1 MKKRLIAL
9 LLCLVMLVTCMGVGV
24 FMPPDIKLLSE
35 SGEEVSSVSVPQ
47 SDRVQLTTDYKSS
60 GELGYQWQLS
70 ADGKTWIN
78 IYGQTGESVQ
88 LSYAMVCNMLN
99 DEGTVQVRCMVTDGE
114 SEYASRA
121 AEVSVDYSA
130 PAQSPKQAAP
140 AKASAVQNDA
150 APQADETGTSVI
162 TINYVYQSGAQA
174 ANPWTATIPEG
185 ETLVQTVE
193 SPSVVGYEPDK
204 QSVEVDSSVQ
214 TNYTVTYYPADVNF
228 TVKHYLQNISNDEYT
243 LDKTENKTGKTE
255 SAVGGSLAG
264 TYTGFTALL
273 YDTETKVA
281 ADGSTVVEIYYDRNY
296 YLLSLDLDGGYGAEP
311 MYARYGTDINI
322 ADPTKAGYTFAGWK
336 NAKTEKV
343 ESLPATMP
351 ADNTSYIAQWRVGDT
366 AKVTVVIWGENAND
380 EGDSLITSYET
391 TAKPGDKLQLDES
404 TAPIT
409 SNTLESFGLKSDT
422 PTVDPDEKNW
432 WGQGKYGDGDAA
444 THFEG
449 KCSQC
454 PGLTNLKSG
463 SVCFYNDNGK
473 GDLSK
478 GTNYYFLYLDG
489 KYYEITSDQ
498 YNSWK
503 TSDGVSVR
511 HGRDTYAVYTA
522 RSDLWQF
529 KKSDEI
535 TVAADGSSIINVY
548 YDRKKFTLTFKY
560 NYSRNQYQSTETVTA
575 KWGADISEQ
584 TKAVSS
590 RAKSSYWS
598 ATEDGEQPYTNH
610 FEVMP
615 TENATY
621 YNRGKNGGTGSMVY
635 WGEDLNGEYTVKLFQ
650 EDNVGGYYV
659 TDEDRYEFTGFTY
672 HHGTANEKECAG
684 AKFYYTRNSY
694 TLSFYNHNKELTDRQ
709 ISVKYEANL
718 NEKTFDPAYPDGLE
732 PGAYRFEG
740 WYTDQFF
747 HNKVTDATTM
757 PASDVMLYAKWTPKT
772 HTVKTWLT
780 DKMDTPVNVGDSNVQ
795 NILHREKASKP
806 STPTNG
812 NYTFVGWFYMENGV
826 EKAFDFSMPVTK
838 DLDLYAKWSSNT
850 LVQYTIKYTLEDG
863 TVIAPPT
870 NGSALAGTTKT
881 FNAKSGNDLNEGYR
895 TGYFPKTSSH
905 SVTMDINGGNE
916 YTFVYVEKT
925 KVNYTVKYLEK
936 GTGNVLADE
945 EHRTTSAAVITEQ
958 FKPVKGYAPDAY
970 QKKLVLSAD
979 DTANVII
986 FWYTKD
992 EVHAP
997 VQIIHWIQNVSGNDY
1012 TEYQSSTNLNAV
1024 IGKDYTANEL
1034 VLRGFVFNE
1043 GKSNPTGTL
1052 DANGLVLN
1060 MYYDRIAYPY
1070 EFRFLE
1076 QGSNKQLADPTKGN
1090 GLYEARVSENAKN
1103 IPGYELVSAESQT
1116 IAIAIED
1123 PADTAKNNVKVF
1135 YYKEKTVDIKYE
1147 IVGPA
1152 DCGSLTKYVE
1162 NVNAINGSP
1171 EGSTARVAN
1180 NTYKFVGW
1188 YLDKDCTKPVPASW
1202 VSDDKITPAK
1212 SKDYGSGTMGY
1223 EAATYYAKF
1232 DYNVVDLTITKTISD
1247 KDSKE
1252 LYGERSFVF
1261 HVKGTDENTEK
1272 IDIDVVVKIENG
1284 ETSGSVVLKALPIGR
1299 YTITEDTGWS
1309 WRYECK
1315 GIAFNGA
1322 TLSADS
1328 AAASCTLVGGAN
1340 NEVTFTNSWLHAQ
1353 WLSFTTSVRNIFGT
1367 QNNK

>member
-1 MKKRLIAL
+1 MKKRVIAL
-9 LLCLVMLVTCMGVGV
+9 LLCAVMLVTCMGVGI
-24 FMPPDIKLLSE
+24 FAPPDIKLVDAE
-35 SGEEVSSVSVPQ
+35 SGEAVSAIAIPQ
-47 SDRVQLTTDYKSS
+47 SERVKIATDYESTN
-60 GELGYQWQLS
+60 EIGYQWQLS
-70 ADGKTWIN
+70 PDGKAWFN
-78 IYGQTGESVQ
+78 IYGQTGESIQ
-88 LSYAMVCNMLN
+88 LSYAMVCNMLS
-99 DEGTVQVRCMVTDGE
+99 DEGTAQVRCVVTDGD
-114 SEYASRA
+114 SEYASRE

-193 SPSVVGYEPDK
+193 SPSVVGYEPDR
-204 QSVEVDSSVQ
+204 QSVEVDSSGQ

-228 TVKHYLQNISNDEYT
+228 TVKHYLQNISNDDYT

-336 NAKTEKV
+336 NAVTGEIAKLPLTIQADKMVYKAIWAEDTSGFNVVFWYENANDSGYSVIATYKPADVKTGSTVSSDDYKDYSFKGRDNDHFTYNLEKAETITVEGDGSAVLNVYYTRNKYTITFPGVQNPDGSYTCGKV
-343 ESLPATMP
+343 EHEHAPDVCCDISKHTIVHRHTGYGTFGTCNTDLCPYGYEHKHTSSCYSYAITVKYDADITYVWDNDPIKRLLSQGYVFQSNITDKFYSFLEKMPGQDITMTMTKWSGDTYEWYYYLEVPTGMSAPSGAQTRQNGGRTYYLYHTTTIKGEDVTLTYEEDYFPITGYKQQSSEVPSFSWDKSSKKYIADLYYTREQYDLTFINKGAAVKAETKYYQADLDIAEYRDFIPPYPDSLERGGYEFAGWCADAFCQNSFEFAGATMP
-351 ADNTSYIAQWRVGDT
+351 AGPLV
-366 AKVTVVIWGENAND
+366 
-380 EGDSLITSYET
+380 
-391 TAKPGDKLQLDES
+391 
-404 TAPIT
+404 
-409 SNTLESFGLKSDT
+409 
-422 PTVDPDEKNW
+422 
-432 WGQGKYGDGDAA
+432 
-444 THFEG
+444 
-449 KCSQC
+449 
-454 PGLTNLKSG
+454 
-463 SVCFYNDNGK
+463 
-473 GDLSK
+473 
-478 GTNYYFLYLDG
+478 
-489 KYYEITSDQ
+489 
-498 YNSWK
+498 
-503 TSDGVSVR
+503 
-511 HGRDTYAVYTA
+511 
-522 RSDLWQF
+522 
-529 KKSDEI
+529 
-535 TVAADGSSIINVY
+535 
-548 YDRKKFTLTFKY
+548 
-560 NYSRNQYQSTETVTA
+560 
-575 KWGADISEQ
+575 
-584 TKAVSS
+584 
-590 RAKSSYWS
+590 
-598 ATEDGEQPYTNH
+598 
-610 FEVMP
+610 
-615 TENATY
+615 
-621 YNRGKNGGTGSMVY
+621 
-635 WGEDLNGEYTVKLFQ
+635 
-650 EDNVGGYYV
+650 
-659 TDEDRYEFTGFTY
+659 
-672 HHGTANEKECAG
+672 
-684 AKFYYTRNSY
+684 
-694 TLSFYNHNKELTDRQ
+694 
-709 ISVKYEANL
+709 
-718 NEKTFDPAYPDGLE
+718 
-732 PGAYRFEG
+732 
-740 WYTDQFF
+740 
-747 HNKVTDATTM
+747 
-757 PASDVMLYAKWTPKT
+757 LYAKWTPKT

-780 DKMDTPVNVGDSNVQ
+780 DNMDTPVNVGDSNVQ

-806 STPTNG
+806 ATPTNG

-916 YTFVYVEKT
+916 YTFVYVERA

-936 GTGNVLADE
+936 GTGNVLAKE
-945 EHRTTSAAVITEQ
+945 ESVTTSDAVITEQ

-979 DTANVII
+979 DEANVII

-1012 TEYQSSTNLNAV
+1012 TEYQSSTNLNAI
-1024 IGKDYTANEL
+1024 IGNEYTANQL
-1034 VLRGFVFNE
+1034 VLKGFEFNE
-1043 GKSNPTGTL
+1043 ERSNSKGTL
-1052 DANGLVLN
+1052 DAKGLVLN
-1060 MYYDRIAYPY
+1060 MYYDRIAYAY
-1070 EFRFLE
+1070 EFQFRE
-1076 QGSNKQLADPTKGN
+1076 QGGNKQLADPESGKE
-1090 GLYEARVSENAKN
+1090 LYEARVSESAKD
-1103 IPGYELVSAESQT
+1103 IPGYELVSAPSQT

-1171 EGSTARVAN
+1171 EGSTAIVAN

-1188 YLDKDCTKPVPASW
+1188 YLDKDCTKPVSASW
-1202 VSDDKITPAK
+1202 VSGDKITPAK
-1212 SKDYGSGTMGY
+1212 SKDYGSDTMGY

-1232 DYNVVDLTITKTISD
+1232 EYNLTSMTLSKEVTGGAYDANDMFIFTITDSSGHVFAKVTVTAGQEVTISG
-1247 KDSKE
+1247 
-1252 LYGERSFVF
+1252 LTVGE
-1261 HVKGTDENTEK
+1261 E
-1272 IDIDVVVKIENG
+1272 
-1284 ETSGSVVLKALPIGR
+1284 
-1299 YTITEDTGWS
+1299 YTITEDNNWS
-1309 WRYECK
+1309 WRYTDK
-1315 GIAFNGA
+1315 DPIQF
-1322 TLSADS
+1322 TMTADPNQN
-1328 AAASCTLVGGAN
+1328 VV
-1340 NEVTFTNSWLHAQ
+1340 EVTNTIKTNQ
-1353 WLSFTTSVRNIFGT
+1353 WLGASSYAINQCVEGITSKIDAFFAKLFG
-1367 QNNK
+1367 